1 MLKDRCRFRKEKL
14 PRAQTDWA
22 VALMIGSALCFSL
35 MQLCS
40 SVCAE
45 IPAME
50 QVLIRNVISLGLYA
64 LVWRPGISPLGT
76 RAQQPGLLAWSVC
89 GCLSVVFLFMAT
101 KGGDQ
106 GSLTIIGRLSGFL
119 VVILA
124 AVFLHER
131 VTGKQYVAVLL
142 AIAGGILT
150 VSPSGELG
158 GKPAILTLALLSSLL
173 NALATICLGLL
184 KNKVH
189 ALTVA
194 IHFSVVSVI
203 ISLPCL
209 LFDCV
214 WPKGIQWVALIGIGV
229 FGGFGQ
235 LAQMWA
241 FERAPVGEV
250 NVYGYSGILFSMLLG
265 RIFLGE
271 RVTLSGAIGGG
282 LVLSAGLW
290 SYLTVGEKHPVGQ

>member
-1 MLKDRCRFRKEKL
+1 MT
-14 PRAQTDWA
+14 PRSHKCWA
-22 VALMIGSALCFSL
+22 VVLMIASALCFSL

-40 SVCAE
+40 SVCSE

-76 RAQQPGLLAWSVC
+76 KAQQPQLLAWSVC
-89 GCLSVVFLFMAT
+89 GCLNVVFLFLAA

-106 GSLTIIGRLSGFL
+106 GSLMIIGRLSGFL

-124 AVFLHER
+124 AVFLRER
-131 VTGKQYVAVLL
+131 VTGNQYIAVLL

-150 VSPSGELG
+150 VSPSGTLG
-158 GKPAILTLALLSSLL
+158 KKPMILTAALLSSLFS
-173 NALATICLGLL
+173 ALASICLGLL

-194 IHFSVVSVI
+194 IHFSVVSLA

-209 LFDCV
+209 MMGFV
-214 WPKGIQWVALIGIGV
+214 WPSKMQWLALVGIGV
-229 FGGFGQ
+229 FGGLGQ
-235 LAQMWA
+235 MTQMWA
-241 FERAPVGEV
+241 YERAPIGEI

-265 RIFLGE
+265 QIFLGE
-271 RVTLSGAIGGG
+271 HLTASGVVGGG

-290 SYLTVGEKHPVGQ
+290 SYFTVGKPARKGDEGGM

>member
-1 MLKDRCRFRKEKL
+1 
-14 PRAQTDWA
+14 
-22 VALMIGSALCFSL
+22 
-35 MQLCS
+35 
-40 SVCAE
+40 
-45 IPAME
+45 ME

-76 RAQQPGLLAWSVC
+76 KAQQPALLAWSVC
-89 GCLSVVFLFMAT
+89 GCLNVVFLFMAA

-131 VTGKQYVAVLL
+131 VTGQQYIAVLL

-150 VSPSGELG
+150 VSPSGDLG
-158 GKPAILTLALLSSLL
+158 GKPVILTLALLSSLFS
-173 NALATICLGLL
+173 ALASICLGLL

-194 IHFSVVSVI
+194 IHFSVVSLV
-203 ISLPCL
+203 ISLPF
-209 LFDCV
+209 LFWDCV
-214 WPKGIQWVALIGIGV
+214 WPTGTQWLALIGIGV
-229 FGGFGQ
+229 FGGLGQ
-235 LAQMWA
+235 MTQMWA
-241 FERAPVGEV
+241 FERAPVGEI

-265 RIFLGE
+265 WIFSGSGSHGPGLWAEAWCWPPDSG
-271 RVTLSGAIGGG
+271 VTSQLEKCILRKDRGGILYDTKTPKSTGLYSGASTGI
-282 LVLSAGLW
+282 
-290 SYLTVGEKHPVGQ
+290 H